1 MTTYIIYHVG
11 NARLLARNPLW
22 YTLLSHFQE
31 RNCIV
36 EGPLNNLVPSMLNL
50 PRPKISSTDKRLT
63 FTALGSQGGG
73 GYDSLDNT
81 PVTMGMAPMTMYAS
95 PQQQHQQQIPQH
107 INPTGEASYYAR
119 SWGSHPDMVPFDLR
133 SQNSTTASM
142 NASLSNAS
150 INMGG
155 NNNTTATTATTTS
168 HNNGSSAMM
177 LQQMSAPH
185 HSHGHGRGA
194 ADSRHDS
201 RYQFD
206 NVSVDGSLGSYNSLQ

>member
-1 MTTYIIYHVG
+1 
-11 NARLLARNPLW
+11 
-22 YTLLSHFQE
+22 
-31 RNCIV
+31 
-36 EGPLNNLVPSMLNL
+36 MLNL

-73 GYDSLDNT
+73 GYDSLDIT
-81 PVTMGMAPMTMYAS
+81 PVSMGMAPMTMYAS
-95 PQQQHQQQIPQH
+95 PQQQQLHHHQQHHQHHQQQQQVSQH

-155 NNNTTATTATTTS
+155 NNATTTTNS
-168 HNNGSSAMM
+168 STTNTTDTTANNNNSGGSSMM
-177 LQQMSAPH
+177 LQQMPAPH
-185 HSHGHGRGA
+185 PHGHSRGA

-206 NVSVDGSLGSYNSLQ
+206 NLSVDGSLGSYNSLQ